1 VTRDA
6 LDQTRRC
13 LEALRRAA
21 DPRHRQELVFVDNGS
36 TDGTAGYLA
45 EQPDVRLIRNATN
58 LGAPRA
64 RNQGLGLARGEAV
77 VFMDS
82 DVMVTAGWLGRLAF
96 HAAVDARSGCVGC
109 LSDRAA
115 HEQQL
120 ELPGAADPAALAA
133 FAAARADS
141 HARQARFQ
149 PLLTSFLLLVRR
161 EVLDAIGGFD
171 ERFGPW
177 GFEDDDFTLRAH
189 LAGFRNRV
197 ALDVFVRHEGY
208 AGPKAVTHAG
218 LLERN
223 WLAFAAKWELAG
235 ARYGDY
241 SGLERLR
248 PGQLA
253 RERLWIEPDPAARAP
268 DPVATS
274 DPRPAPDAVAPLPRP
289 SDPTSHPD
297 RACRA

>member
-1 VTRDA
+1 V
-6 LDQTRRC
+6 
-13 LEALRRAA
+13 
-21 DPRHRQELVFVDNGS
+21 
-36 TDGTAGYLA
+36 
-45 EQPDVRLIRNATN
+45 
-58 LGAPRA
+58 
-64 RNQGLGLARGEAV
+64 
-77 VFMDS
+77 
-82 DVMVTAGWLGRLAF
+82 
-96 HAAVDARSGCVGC
+96 
-109 LSDRAA
+109 SDRAA
-115 HEQQL
+115 HGQQVA
-120 ELPGAADPAALAA
+120 LPVEPEPDQLQA
-133 FAAARADS
+133 FADDLARDKR
-141 HARQARFQ
+141 RQHRFSAM
-149 PLLTSFLLLVRR
+149 LSSFCLLVRR
-161 EVLDAIGGFD
+161 DVLAAIGGFD
-171 ERFGPW
+171 ERFSPW
-177 GFEDDDFTLRAH
+177 GFEDDDFTLRAT
-189 LAGFRNRV
+189 LAGFRNRI